1 MATNSGILIPPP
13 APPQTSAVTND
24 IRPIKPPVAVPNP
37 WTPLLWAG
45 GVVVVLGLVA
55 TGVILWL
62 VTRKRLAIPPTIP
75 AHVRARQKL
84 DAALLLIGDPRAF
97 AIAVSDAVRVYL
109 EERFQL
115 RAPERTTEEF
125 LRDLQKTSAL
135 TAQQKQSLGEFL
147 EQCDLVKFARF
158 EPPETMLRELHES
171 ALRLVH
177 ETQYDPLSVP
187 NPPSGPPPIPPP
199 LPLEATSSQKLA
211 PEAESA
217 NRQQDAGGTLA

>member
-13 APPQTSAVTND
+13 APAQAVATTND

-37 WTPLLWAG
+37 WTPLFWAG

-62 VTRKRLAIPPTIP
+62 VTRKRRAIVPPLP
-75 AHVRARQKL
+75 PHARARQKL
-84 DAALLLIGDPRAF
+84 EAALLLINDPRAF

-135 TAQQKQSLGEFL
+135 SAPQKESLGLFL

-158 EPPETMLRELHES
+158 EPPETMLRELQES

-177 ETQYDPLSVP
+177 ETQYEAQLVETPLKDVT
-187 NPPSGPPPIPPP
+187 PPP
-199 LPLEATSSQKLA
+199 LPPVARETSK
-211 PEAESA
+211 
-217 NRQQDAGGTLA
+217 

>member
-1 MATNSGILIPPP
+1 
-13 APPQTSAVTND
+13 
-24 IRPIKPPVAVPNP
+24 
-37 WTPLLWAG
+37 LWARG
-45 GVVVVLGLVA
+45 IVVVLGLVA

-62 VTRKRLAIPPTIP
+62 VTRKRAAIPPAIP

-97 AIAVSDAVRVYL
+97 AIAVSDAVRIYL

-125 LRDLQKTSAL
+125 LRDLQKTSSL

-177 ETQYDPLSVP
+177 ETQYDPVAAPIDSAAPPPVP
-187 NPPSGPPPIPPP
+187 PTLPPSAGQNSTDQTEN
-199 LPLEATSSQKLA
+199 EA
-211 PEAESA
+211 
-217 NRQQDAGGTLA
+217 RRQDAGGTLV